1 MFGRYLTYIEA
12 LTFMFLLLQIQRQ
25 YPAAFEFTSK
35 LLLGIADHLHTL
47 WSVLYSAHHDVGSVS
62 LSQRFGTFLVN
73 SDKEKNDYQLLA
85 STLSLWA
92 YILAAKESFVNDS
105 YNPVNEEVSVDLC
118 SSAKSGGGAEEQWH
132 SRPTGQVQSIQASEA
147 KTMIPVF
154 RMFNHMDKISGRA
167 F

>member
-1 MFGRYLTYIEA
+1 MRGHRYFYNFWIAFGRYSIYIRA
-12 LTFMFLLLQIQRQ
+12 HVYVFALQIQRQ

-47 WSVLYSAHHDVGSVS
+47 WSVLYSAHHDVGS

-73 SDKEKNDYQLLA
+73 SDKEKNDFQLLA

-92 YILAAKESFVNDS
+92 YVLAAKDSFVNDS

-118 SSAKSGGGAEEQWH
+118 SSVKSGGGAEEQWH
-132 SRPTGQVQSIQASEA
+132 NQVRGRPSQCRRDYGPCVSIQ
-147 KTMIPVF
+147 
-154 RMFNHMDKISGRA
+154 DA